1 MSTLGTFAKYNKQA
15 NFARPTL
22 AQLEAKKRQKE
33 LEKVKNG
40 LGADIKTAQGSTTNQ
55 KALEMQNKLKAS
67 TAIVPAVA
75 APAAAAVAPSTAA
88 ERFASSTNK
97 NSMGGKY
104 SEGKKAVLERRGK
117 LNSQKLVEAG
127 SDKLGFLDSAKLA
140 GRQVTATA
148 GNPERALIAK
158 GKASE
163 GFVKGLAEGAEKF
176 GKAGYR
182 EGAGGVRGALNKVA
196 GRTLTGKAV
205 RLGAA
210 GVGIAAIGSALR
222 KKREDQY

>member
-15 NFARPTL
+15 NF
-22 AQLEAKKRQKE
+22 
-33 LEKVKNG
+33 EKTSPKTSKGVAAG
-40 LGADIKTAQGSTTNQ
+40 IKTAQGSTTNQ
-55 KALEMQNKLKAS
+55 RALEMQNKLKAS
-67 TAIVPAVA
+67 SAIVPAVA
-75 APAAAAVAPSTAA
+75 TPAAAVAPSTAA
-88 ERFASSTNK
+88 ERFASSTSK

-182 EGAGGVRGALNKVA
+182 EGAIGVRGALNKVA